1 MINITPEAAVQI
13 LASAQQSAGGEVYLR
28 LAARLDAKGVIEYGM
43 GLDDRAEGDLLA
55 VSQGINIL
63 VSPGC
68 VELLTGATLDFVEIN
83 PGEKQFIFIN
93 PNDPSHKPPA
103 AGALTRRGQ
112 GPAARE

>member
-1 MINITPEAAVQI
+1 MINITPEAAAQI

-28 LAARLDAKGVIEYGM
+28 LAARLDGKGVIEYGM
-43 GLDDRAEGDLLA
+43 GLDDQTEGDLLA
-55 VSQGINIL
+55 VSQGISVL

-93 PNDPSHKPPA
+93 PNDPSHQLPA
-103 AGALTRRGQ
+103 AGVSTRMGRG
-112 GPAARE
+112 PVASE